1 MQTLIEYTHR
11 LVAATVSILVLA
23 LATYARWLREGA
35 GSSQQDSSNGPIAV
49 SSHRPTVRPS
59 VAPYVALGLLA
70 LQVALGAVTVKLEL
84 PPWTVILHLG
94 TAMLLL
100 ATLIVAARG
109 SLAAPPS
116 RAARPSRAGLWALA
130 LGFATV
136 LLGALTANLGAASA
150 CLGFPLCNG
159 QLVPDGNYLQHIHWT
174 HRLLGLFTRRAASN
188 FAQTCLLSSTGERVV
203 ARLREELFRH
213 LLRLSPGF
221 FAERRTGELVS
232 RLAADIGTVQ
242 GLVSY
247 QLSEFARQTLYLVGG
262 ITLLTLTNRALTL
275 TAVVVVPFVAGSAV
289 FFGRR
294 LRRISTGVQDK
305 VAEATAVAEEA
316 FSQIRTVQS
325 FVQEAWEAARYGG
338 RMAEVVQVAIRR
350 SVVRGVFF
358 AVITF
363 ATFGG
368 MAVVLWE
375 GGRLVLGGAL
385 SAGTLV
391 QFLLYTVFI
400 AAAVTALTS
409 LFSNYQE
416 TVGAARRV
424 FELLETPPA
433 IADPPE
439 PRTLPSP
446 VGGHVA
452 VEHVSFRYQPALPLA
467 LDDVSLAIAPGEV
480 VALVGPSGA
489 GKTTL
494 ANLLPRF
501 WDVTA
506 GRITLDG
513 VDSRALR
520 LAELRHAIGIVPQ
533 EPALFSGSV
542 LENIAYARPDAA
554 QAEVEAAAR
563 AAHAHEFIARLPQGY
578 GTLVGERGVKLSG
591 GQRQRIAIARA
602 LLKDPRVLILDEAT
616 SSVDAES
623 ERLIEE
629 ALARLLEGRSTLII
643 AHRLSTVRRADRLVV
658 LDRGRVVEEGAHDAL
673 LARGGLY
680 ARLYQRQFRDEEA
693 PIGSGAQDG

>member
-1 MQTLIEYTHR
+1 MKAFPSPRALARLWPLIQPYRWR
-11 LVAATVSILVLA
+11 LAVATVCLIASAAVGLA
-23 LATYARWLREGA
+23 FP
-35 GSSQQDSSNGPIAV
+35 QI
-49 SSHRPTVRPS
+49 VR
-59 VAPYVALGLLA
+59 GLLDAAFVRHDGA
-70 LQVALGAVTVKLEL
+70 LLDRIA
-84 PPWTVILHLG
+84 
-94 TAMLLL
+94 LLL
-100 ATLIVAARG
+100 V
-109 SLAAPPS
+109 
-116 RAARPSRAGLWALA
+116 
-130 LGFATV
+130 
-136 LLGALTANLGAASA
+136 
-150 CLGFPLCNG
+150 
-159 QLVPDGNYLQHIHWT
+159 
-174 HRLLGLFTRRAASN
+174 GLFTLQAASN
-188 FAQTCLLSSTGERVV
+188 FAQTYLLTSTGERVV

-247 QLSEFARQTLYLVGG
+247 QLSELARQTLYLVGG
-262 ITLLTLTNRALTL
+262 IALLTLTNRALTL

-325 FVQEAWEAARYGG
+325 FVQEAWEAARYGR

-350 SVVRGVFF
+350 AVVRGVFF

-446 VGGHVA
+446 VRGHVA

-513 VDSRALR
+513 VDIRALR
-520 LAELRHAIGIVPQ
+520 LAGLRHAIGIVPQ

-554 QAEVEAAAR
+554 QAGVEAAAR

-629 ALARLLEGRSTLII
+629 ALVRLLEGRSTLII

-658 LDRGRVVEEGAHDAL
+658 LDRGRVVEEGTHDAL

-680 ARLYQRQFRDEEA
+680 ARLYQRQFREEDVVPVA
-693 PIGSGAQDG
+693 DSP

>member
-1 MQTLIEYTHR
+1 VKAFPSPGALGR
-11 LVAATVSILVLA
+11 LWPRIRPYRWRLLAATLCLIASAAIGLA
-23 LATYARWLREGA
+23 FPQIVRGLLDAAFVRHDGA
-35 GSSQQDSSNGPIAV
+35 LLNRIAV
-49 SSHRPTVRPS
+49 
-59 VAPYVALGLLA
+59 L
-70 LQVALGAVTVKLEL
+70 
-84 PPWTVILHLG
+84 
-94 TAMLLL
+94 
-100 ATLIVAARG
+100 
-109 SLAAPPS
+109 
-116 RAARPSRAGLWALA
+116 
-130 LGFATV
+130 
-136 LLGALTANLGAASA
+136 
-150 CLGFPLCNG
+150 
-159 QLVPDGNYLQHIHWT
+159 
-174 HRLLGLFTRRAASN
+174 LLGLFTVQAASN
-188 FAQTCLLSSTGERVV
+188 FAQTYLLSSTGERVV
-203 ARLREELFRH
+203 ARLREELFQH
-213 LLRLSPGF
+213 LLKLSPGF

-232 RLAADIGTVQ
+232 RLAADIGTIQ
-242 GLVSY
+242 GLVSF
-247 QLSEFARQTLYLVGG
+247 QVSEFARQTLYLAGG
-262 ITLLTLTNRALTL
+262 VTLLTLTNPHLTL
-275 TAVVVVPFVAGSAV
+275 TAVLVVPLVAGSAV

-294 LRRISTGVQDK
+294 LRRISTGVQDR

-316 FSQIRTVQS
+316 FSQIRIVQS
-325 FVQEAWEAARYGG
+325 FVQEAWEAMRYGR
-338 RMAEVVQVAIRR
+338 RMDEVVQVAIRR
-350 SVVRGVFF
+350 AAVRGVFF

-385 SAGTLV
+385 TAGTLV

-409 LFSNYQE
+409 LFSSYQE

-424 FELLETPPA
+424 FELLETPPT
-433 IADPPE
+433 IADPAD
-439 PRTLPSP
+439 PRPLPSP
-446 VGGHVA
+446 VRGHVV
-452 VEHVSFRYQPALPLA
+452 VERVSFRYQPDLPLA

-513 VDSRALR
+513 VDTRAVR
-520 LAELRHAIGIVPQ
+520 LAELRRAIGIVPQ
-533 EPALFSGSV
+533 EPALFSGTV
-542 LENIAYARPDAA
+542 LENIAYARPDASA
-554 QAEVEAAAR
+554 AEAEAAAR
-563 AAHAHEFIARLPQGY
+563 AAHAHEFIERLPQGY
-578 GTLVGERGVKLSG
+578 ATLVGERGVKLSG

-629 ALARLLEGRSTLII
+629 ALERLLEGRSTLII

-680 ARLYQRQFRDEEA
+680 ARLYQRQFRDEGA
-693 PIGSGAQDG
+693 PLAMGS